1 MDNRRRH
8 RSQSSSSTRRTRR
21 RSYSRSPSSSPER
34 RRRQDRYHSENNRS
48 HLRERAKIAKS
59 ISTAF
64 VIGLDTAKDEKQ
76 TITVMKEAF
85 SKDNNTPLRGIPSQ
99 MIYQKADD
107 IFISLESCRNC
118 LFLLKRLDRDSP
130 ILKIMDTELSELAKI
145 AFDEIRDNHEHN
157 NPKHCLDDPITK
169 YYDKEANKVFRIL
182 WFLRDLWHHLFNHSV
197 QMTSYEAMNFLLDQ
211 KNQVSVFIPSLFRF
225 VQKHLRPE
233 FDVWLGRSFL
243 NLIPFFAGNFLNS
256 VTMIKEKIV
265 YIRTSENDQ
274 DEHIPVSVPEHS
286 DFRDFLLL
294 ISKET
299 NIRLFKV
306 SGKHNNVPIRM
317 QKIEDVKDGAIVI
330 VKQTDADLETKINNI
345 LSSWKEKT
353 EPENKPEDI
362 FRLQQK
368 LQSSEQQ
375 KEFMKLASLY
385 YTDRFYFIF
394 KLLKMPAEERTAY
407 ASHFATEKH
416 VILDLMN
423 IIFEEEQIQEDSES
437 PLSSQR

>member
-1 MDNRRRH
+1 
-8 RSQSSSSTRRTRR
+8 
-21 RSYSRSPSSSPER
+21 
-34 RRRQDRYHSENNRS
+34 
-48 HLRERAKIAKS
+48 
-59 ISTAF
+59 
-64 VIGLDTAKDEKQ
+64 
-76 TITVMKEAF
+76 
-85 SKDNNTPLRGIPSQ
+85 
-99 MIYQKADD
+99 
-107 IFISLESCRNC
+107 
-118 LFLLKRLDRDSP
+118 
-130 ILKIMDTELSELAKI
+130 
-145 AFDEIRDNHEHN
+145 
-157 NPKHCLDDPITK
+157 
-169 YYDKEANKVFRIL
+169 
-182 WFLRDLWHHLFNHSV
+182 
-197 QMTSYEAMNFLLDQ
+197 
-211 KNQVSVFIPSLFRF
+211 
-225 VQKHLRPE
+225 
-233 FDVWLGRSFL
+233 
-243 NLIPFFAGNFLNS
+243 
-256 VTMIKEKIV
+256 MIKEKIV

-317 QKIEDVKDGAIVI
+317 QKMEDVKDGAIVI